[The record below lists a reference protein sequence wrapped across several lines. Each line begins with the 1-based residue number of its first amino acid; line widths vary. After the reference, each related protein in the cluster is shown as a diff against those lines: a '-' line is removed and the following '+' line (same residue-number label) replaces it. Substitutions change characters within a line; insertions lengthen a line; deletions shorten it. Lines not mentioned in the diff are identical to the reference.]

1 MKRRDYVIGLV
12 VLLVACLLAFTGCGI
27 TFTEKTV
34 AVVDENV
41 TAWQNVGEFVRGNG
55 LADDVTIAGRSHKQ
69 WVRYVQ
75 GALAN
80 ALVLQ
85 AKARGEKIT
94 FVEALTLA
102 EGETP

>member
-1 MKRRDYVIGLV
+1 MRRLWLLLI
-12 VLLVACLLAFTGCGI
+12 LVAATGCGI

-41 TAWQNVGEFVRGNG
+41 TAWANVGEFVRGNG
-55 LADDVTIAGRSHKQ
+55 LADDVTIAGKSHAQ
-69 WVRYVQ
+69 WVRYVR

-94 FVEALTLA
+94 YSKALTLA

>member
-1 MKRRDYVIGLV
+1 LLI
-12 VLLVACLLAFTGCGI
+12 LVAATGCGI

-34 AVVDENV
+34 AVVEENV
-41 TAWQNVGEFVRGNG
+41 TAWHRVSEFVRGNG
-55 LADDVTIAGRSHKQ
+55 LADDVVLAGKTHAQ
-69 WVRYVQ
+69 WVKYVR

-94 FVEALTLA
+94 FVEALNIA
-102 EGETP
+102 KEETP